1 MFELR
6 RWREPTPIFNGS
18 GHSARKKKP
27 AGIPNSERARLRTI
41 IRTGNPID
49 ELLFT
54 GAFPKQTR
62 LLSHASRNNA

>member
-1 MFELR
+1 MFELG

-18 GHSARKKKP
+18 GHSTRKKKP
-27 AGIPNSERARLRTI
+27 AGIPNSGHTCGLFSESE
-41 IRTGNPID
+41 PID

-54 GAFPKQTR
+54 GAFPEQTR

>member
-1 MFELR
+1 MFELG

-18 GHSARKKKP
+18 GHSTRKNEARRH
-27 AGIPNSERARLRTI
+27 SQYRAHLRTI
-41 IRTGNPID
+41 VRIGNPID